1 MRLTDLAM
9 DVRFA
14 IRQLRRAPGFAAIV
28 VATLALGIG
37 ANSAVFALADAALL
51 RALPFAEPDRLV
63 MAWEKRGPAMTTMPS
78 PAEFRAW
85 SARARSFESISTL
98 AAGGSSTMTGTDG
111 LAVLVPSMTVSV
123 RFFDVLGV
131 PPLLGRTFQ
140 DLDVTASPTALVLSE
155 GMWRAR
161 FGADPAIVGRSL
173 VLGGRAM
180 TVIGV
185 MPARAQ
191 IVPPFTAGGTTTAP
205 PADLFTVG
213 SFDARGA
220 DRAHFVH
227 VIGRLRRGVSLEA
240 AQNEMDGIARDLARE
255 SSTQAGHDVL
265 VQPLRDALIG
275 GEVRRTSVVLL
286 GVVGFLL
293 VMCSAN
299 LANLLL
305 ARTSGRA
312 RELAVR
318 SAMGAARRRLAL
330 QLLTESLT
338 LAVLGGVA
346 GVAVAMGILRA
357 ASALMPPGLL
367 PNALSIPFDGRVAL
381 FCAVATLVVGV
392 LFGLAPA
399 WQATGTSLAHAAGGA
414 GRASRRSRWLSGVLV
429 AAEVAA
435 AVLVV
440 SGSGLL
446 LRTWSALG
454 RVDPGYRAADLFTA
468 TVNLPFP
475 AGPGAPYPDAAAIRQ
490 FQQRLERE
498 LAQAPQVRAVAWGN
512 ALPLDGGWF
521 AQPVRVAGAPPRPDG
536 LADNA
541 SYHMVSPSYFDTLG
555 VAIVRGRAFSSLDVA
570 SGAPVCVVS
579 EAFVWR
585 YLGSREPLGTRI
597 EVPMMAFG
605 PPRVA
610 LREIVGVAR
619 QVKGTPEET
628 IPIPQLYVP
637 LEQNA
642 WWAASLLVAPG
653 QGSAEALGP
662 IVRRAVARVDPA
674 QVLRQPRTIA
684 RVVSDATARPRFR
697 AMLVS
702 AFGVLGLTLAMVGI
716 FGVLAH
722 AVGQRTQE
730 LGIRMALGA
739 RPRQV
744 IAMVSGS
751 VARSVG
757 AGTLVGLALTAL
769 LAGSMRPFLFGVT
782 PLDPLTF
789 VGAAG
794 VLALTAAAA
803 AAVPSLR
810 AVRVDPATAF
820 RSE

>member
-1 MRLTDLAM
+1 MRFADLAM

-14 IRQLRRAPGFAAIV
+14 IRQLRRAPGFAAVV

-37 ANSAVFALADAALL
+37 ANGAVFALADAALL

-63 MAWEKRGPAMTTMPS
+63 MAWERRGATMTTMPS

-85 SARARSFESISTL
+85 SARARSFQSLSTL
-98 AAGGSSTMTGTDG
+98 AAGGTSTMAGADG

-131 PPLLGRTFQ
+131 PALIGRTFQ

-161 FGADPAIVGRSL
+161 FGADPAIVGRSV

-185 MPARAQ
+185 VPARAQ
-191 IVPPFTAGGTTTAP
+191 IVPPFTAGGTATAP
-205 PADLFTVG
+205 AADVFTVA

-227 VIGRLRRGVSLEA
+227 VIGRLRQGVSIEA
-240 AQNEMDGIARDLARE
+240 AQREMDGIARALADE
-255 SSTQAGHDVL
+255 STIQAGHDVL

-275 GEVRRTSVVLL
+275 TEVRRTSVVLL
-286 GVVGFLL
+286 AVVGFLL

-305 ARTSGRA
+305 ARTSERA

-318 SAMGAARRRLAL
+318 SAMGAARRRIAV

-338 LAVLGGVA
+338 LALLGGVA
-346 GVAVAMGILRA
+346 GMVAAMGILRA
-357 ASALMPPGLL
+357 ATTVVPPGLL
-367 PNALSIPFDGRVAL
+367 PNALTIPFDGRVAL
-381 FCAVATLVVGV
+381 FSAVMSLVVGV

-399 WQATGTSLAHAAGGA
+399 WQATGTSLAYAGGV
-414 GRASRRSRWLSGVLV
+414 RASRRSRWLSGVIV
-429 AAEVAA
+429 ATEVAA

-475 AGPGAPYPDAAAIRQ
+475 AGPAAPYADGAAIRQ
-490 FQQRLERE
+490 FQQRFERE
-498 LAQAPQVRAVAWGN
+498 LARQPQVRAVAWGS

-521 AQPVRVAGAPPRPDG
+521 AQPVRVAGAPPRAAG
-536 LADNA
+536 LTDIA

-555 VAIVRGRAFSSLDVA
+555 VGIVRGRAFSSLDA
-570 SGAPVCVVS
+570 AGGAPVCVVS
-579 EAFVWR
+579 EAFVR
-585 YLGSREPLGTRI
+585 QYLGNREPLGTRI
-597 EVPMMAFG
+597 EVPLMAFG
-605 PPRVA
+605 PPRLVV
-610 LREIVGVAR
+610 REIIGVAR
-619 QVKGTPEET
+619 QVKGTPEEAAA
-628 IPIPQLYVP
+628 IPQLYVP

-642 WWAASLLVAPG
+642 WWSASLLVAPR
-653 QGSAEALGP
+653 QGAAEALAP
-662 IVRRAVARVDPA
+662 LVRAALARVDSTNA
-674 QVLRQPRTIA
+674 LRQPRTIA
-684 RVVSDATARPRFR
+684 RVAADATARPRFR
-697 AMLVS
+697 ALLVS
-702 AFGVLGLTLAMVGI
+702 AFGVLGLSLAMVGI

-722 AVGQRTQE
+722 AVGQRRQE

-739 RPRQV
+739 RPRQL
-744 IAMVSGS
+744 ITMVSGS

-757 AGTLVGLALTAL
+757 AGTVVGLVFAGL
-769 LAGSMRPFLFGVT
+769 LARSMRTFLFGVA
-782 PLDPLTF
+782 PLDPPTF
-789 VGAAG
+789 AGAAL
-794 VLALTAAAA
+794 VLVLTAAAA
-803 AAVPSLR
+803 AAVPALR
-810 AVRVDPATAF
+810 AVRIDPVSAF